1 MHKTKVPN
9 NISFY
14 KNIFYENVRWGD
26 TDGYTHVNNVSI
38 TRYFESARVHMTKN
52 LETKKYSFVLV
63 HFNINYLDQIF
74 YPSKIKVGSSL
85 SRLGEKSITFTQAL
99 FVHNICK
106 ATAES
111 VMAYADIKEKKS
123 YKIDN
128 KIRKLLINKYG
139 ASDEI

>member
-26 TDGYTHVNNVSI
+26 TDGYNHVNNVSI